1 MHQVLLL
8 TWAYLPD
15 ETLRAY
21 GLTYYPSKHW
31 ALAVPSMVVVTYLFS
46 IVFYMAVNLAKTPPL
61 SSYATVLDSHSVFLP
76 REQALQSQ
84 DVATPPICDLPLMD
98 VNRVL
103 FMQ

>member
-1 MHQVLLL
+1 M
-8 TWAYLPD
+8 WAYLPD
-15 ETLRAY
+15 ETLRTY

-31 ALAVPSMVVVTYLFS
+31 ALAVPSMIVVTYLFS

-76 REQALQSQ
+76 QEHALRSQ
-84 DVATPPICDLPLMD
+84 DVATPPICDLSLID

-103 FMQ
+103 FMPQQN